1 MKKAILFSVLLS
13 AGNLVTG
20 QTISSKKWSDLF
32 SYNNV
37 LAIKEDNGKL
47 VAATENGIFYYNL
60 SSGEITKLSKAN
72 GLHEVKI
79 SAFDYNPQTGIG
91 LVGYRNGSM
100 DVITPGGIT
109 YVVDIPIAT
118 GYNGDKRI
126 NHISIT
132 GDRAVISVGYG
143 VSIFDLKK
151 KEFAQSAFFTTGTGF
166 EAANEATI
174 KDNTVYAATATGLK
188 THEID
193 VTFPVYSTW
202 NTQTAGNFIHADSEN
217 TTVYATANNVYY
229 GNGTAFSQLTQAF
242 GKISDVV
249 VTEQHITVTDNERIY
264 VFTTGGAAV
273 NSAGFAQPCNTG
285 TYIGGQV
292 FAGTQRSGIMNAAKS
307 SIKPDGPFNNRSYKI
322 EIRNNKL
329 WVSSGARKDR
339 YNGSQPDPANLG
351 FYHFD
356 GMQWVY
362 PTMFIDNTDTVYNV
376 MDVVAN
382 PADTDEVFFAN
393 HTEKPGQGIY
403 RMKYEA
409 SSKDF
414 SLQKFYPTS
423 TNHSYNRPTGLAFD
437 GNNNLMGTIGFLFND
452 ATNSF
457 SAGIMAYDRA
467 ADSFLTRNLPVSF
480 STQKPVFYG
489 DLMWIPLPRTTDL
502 MAYDYKNS
510 PLNFS
515 DDVPY
520 NITDQNGLPTN
531 SEGTISIA
539 FDKNDDAWIGTD
551 TGLRI
556 LPSAPTEVKNSPQLE
571 PVIIEQNG
579 IPEELFR
586 DGAILQVEVD
596 SGNYKW
602 VSVDGGGAYLLS
614 ANGERTLLQFTRENS
629 PIPTN
634 SITDIKVDNRTG
646 KVYFVTFDGIVV
658 YQGDVVDVTSNFGN
672 VVVYP
677 NPVVTANFKGFVTI
691 RGLAERTNIR
701 IVDAAGNLVHQAV
714 ARGGFHQWDLNNQ
727 RGKRVASG
735 VYFVLMTNA
744 DGTDKA
750 TAKIAVVN

>member
-13 AGNLVTG
+13 ASNMLSA

-37 LAIKEDNGKL
+37 LAIKEDNGRL
-47 VAATENGIFYYNL
+47 IAATENGIFYYNL

-79 SAFDYNPQTGIG
+79 SAFDYNPQTKTG
-91 LVGYRNGSM
+91 LIGYRNGSM
-100 DVITPGGIT
+100 DVITPAGIT

-118 GYNGDKRI
+118 GYNGEKRI
-126 NHISIT
+126 NHISIS
-132 GDRAVISVGYG
+132 GDRAVVSVGYG

-151 KEFAQSAFFTTGTGF
+151 KEFAQSAFFTSGSGF

-174 KDNTVYAATATGLK
+174 KDNTVYAATAVGVK
-188 THEID
+188 THDID

-217 TTVYATANNVYY
+217 TTVFATANTVYF
-229 GNGTAFSQLTQAF
+229 GNGTGFSPLTQSFSA
-242 GKISDVV
+242 ISDVV
-249 VTEQHITVTDNERIY
+249 VTDQHITVTDNERIY
-264 VFTTGGAAV
+264 VFSTSGAPV

-292 FAGTQRSGIMNAAKS
+292 FAGTERSGVMNAAKT
-307 SIKPDGPFNNRSYKI
+307 SIKPDGPYNNRSYKI
-322 EIRNNKL
+322 EINNNKL
-329 WVSSGARKDR
+329 WISSGARRDR
-339 YNGSQPDPANLG
+339 YNGGQPDAANLG

-362 PTMFIDNTDTVYNV
+362 PTLFMENTDTVFNV
-376 MDVVAN
+376 LDVVSN
-382 PADTDEVFFAN
+382 PSDRDEVFFAN
-393 HTEKPGQGIY
+393 YSEKPGQGVY
-403 RMKYEA
+403 RMKYDVSA
-409 SSKDF
+409 KDF

-423 TNHSYNRPTGLAFD
+423 TNHSYNRPTGFAFD
-437 GNNNLMGTIGFLFND
+437 QNNILFGSIS
-452 ATNSF
+452 ALSTPSGGF
-457 SAGIMAYDRA
+457 SAGIMVFDRA
-467 ADSFLTRNLPVSF
+467 ADTFLTRNLPGSTT
-480 STQKPVFYG
+480 TQKPVVYENK
-489 DLMWIPLPRTTDL
+489 LWIPLPRTSEF
-502 MAYDYKNS
+502 AVYDYKNS

-515 DDVPY
+515 DDSVY
-520 NITDQNGLPTN
+520 ILTDQDGLPSN
-531 SEGTISIA
+531 SQGTISIA

-556 LPSAPTEVKNSPQLE
+556 LPSASTDVQSNPQLE

-596 SGNYKW
+596 SGNFKW
-602 VSVDGGGAYLLS
+602 VSVDGGGAYMLS
-614 ANGERTLLQFTRENS
+614 ADGESTLLHLTRENS

-634 SITDIKVDNRTG
+634 SITDIKVDSQTG
-646 KVYFVTFDGIVV
+646 KVYFVTFEGVVV
-658 YQGDVVDVTSNFGN
+658 YQGDVVDVTSNFGE
-672 VVVYP
+672 VMVYP
-677 NPVVTANFKGFVTI
+677 NPVVTAQFKGFVTI

-701 IVDAAGNLVHQAV
+701 IVDAAGNLVHQAL
-714 ARGGFHQWDLNNQ
+714 ARGGFYQWDLNNQ
-727 RGKRVASG
+727 RGRRVASG
-735 VYFVLMTNA
+735 VYFVLMANA